1 MLAFD
6 FEGFMGRDLFC
17 RRGGGDSNCENGTS
31 NDSYVEEEEEEDI
44 KHRAVSKYETMAARI
59 EKGRAKGQ
67 FFGEQIIVGVLYV
80 LLLCSLRDFDTQF

>member
-17 RRGGGDSNCENGTS
+17 RRGAGDSNCENGTS
-31 NDSYVEEEEEEDI
+31 NDSYVEEEDI

-59 EKGRAKGQ
+59 EKGRLAKGSFLERKSSSVYFMYYTVM
-67 FFGEQIIVGVLYV
+67 FFMGL
-80 LLLCSLRDFDTQF
+80 

>member
-17 RRGGGDSNCENGTS
+17 RRGAGDSNCENGTS
-31 NDSYVEEEEEEDI
+31 NDSYVEEEEEEEEDI

-59 EKGRAKGQ
+59 EKGRLAKGSFLERKSSSVYFMYYTVM
-67 FFGEQIIVGVLYV
+67 FFMGL
-80 LLLCSLRDFDTQF
+80 